1 MILDVHED
9 ESDSLQEHKQQ
20 CGHVKLFQ
28 LFSQNKHIWHFLLL
42 ITSVTMATAVL
53 WVAYTFTNPET
64 WNNLNINKCVMFFFV
79 CFLFL
84 NGTIPQ
90 ETDV

>member
-20 CGHVKLFQ
+20 CCHVKLFH
-28 LFSQNKHIWHFLLL
+28 LFSQNKHIWHFLIL

-53 WVAYTFTNPET
+53 WGGLHIHKS
-64 WNNLNINKCVMFFFV
+64 WNMEQFKY
-79 CFLFL
+79 
-84 NGTIPQ
+84 Q
-90 ETDV
+90 